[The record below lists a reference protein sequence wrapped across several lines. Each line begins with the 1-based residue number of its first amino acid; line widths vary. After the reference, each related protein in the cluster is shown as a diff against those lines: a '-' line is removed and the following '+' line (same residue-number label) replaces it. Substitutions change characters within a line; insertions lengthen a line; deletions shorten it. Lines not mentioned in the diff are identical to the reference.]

1 MRFQRVPTAIAVVL
15 ITSLVGY
22 LFLWPV
28 PIDPISWT
36 PPASPGFTGPY
47 QKNKALVR
55 VELLAVDVGKG
66 PESVAL
72 GPDGYLYSGLRDGRI
87 IRFSSSDLDDVHIF
101 TDTKGSPGGL
111 AFDAQGNL
119 VVTDAIRGL
128 LSITP
133 EGRTTV
139 LVNRLAGKRLLFL
152 DGLAISRDGTIWFTE
167 ASQRWAEGEFGNPN
181 YAYEF
186 LENRPTGRL
195 LSYDPTTGVITVR
208 LEELRFANGVAFAP
222 DESYIL
228 VNETLGYR
236 TTRLW
241 LRGPRA
247 GTQDLFVENF
257 PALPDN
263 ITFNGRDTYWIAF
276 FMARDSSLD
285 AIRGWPSPI
294 KKMLLRLPSWLEPDA
309 PPPYGLVVG
318 VDLDGHVTRSLHDPT
333 GGYGATTSAI
343 EIDGDLY
350 LGSVVMRGVGR
361 ISLAETR
368 P

>member
-1 MRFQRVPTAIAVVL
+1 MRSQRAKIGIVVA
-15 ITSLVGY
+15 LVVGLSGY
-22 LFLWPV
+22 LLFWPV
-28 PIDPISWT
+28 PIDPIAWT

-47 QKNKALVR
+47 ARNSALVR
-55 VELLAVDVGKG
+55 TELLAAEVGKG

-87 IRFSSSDLDDVHIF
+87 IRFSSTDSGDVRVF
-101 TDTKGSPGGL
+101 TNTQGSPGGL
-111 AFDAQGNL
+111 AFDAKGNL
-119 VVTDAIRGL
+119 LVADAVRGL
-128 LSITP
+128 LSIAP
-133 EGRTTV
+133 EGTVTV

-152 DGLAISRDGTIWFTE
+152 DGLAVSRDGTIWFTE

-181 YAYEF
+181 YSYEF

-195 LSYDPTTGVITVR
+195 LSYDPGTGALTVR
-208 LEELRFANGVAFAP
+208 LEKLRFANGVAFAP

-241 LRGPRA
+241 LRGPRV
-247 GTQDLFVENF
+247 GTQDHFVENF

-285 AIRGWPSPI
+285 ALRGWPSFI
-294 KKMLLRLPSWLEPDA
+294 KKVLLRLPSWLEPDA
-309 PPPYGLVVG
+309 PPPYGFVVG
-318 VDLDGHVTRSLHDPT
+318 VDLNGRVIRSLHDPA
-333 GGYGATTSAI
+333 GGYSATTSAI
-343 EIDGDLY
+343 EIDGYLY

-361 ISLAETR
+361 VSLAATLQ
-368 P
+368 